1 MEQIC
6 VPYGTPK
13 TDKSWEELWDA
24 QKLDSEARQEDRY
37 RYCDNVLDYPEFMES
52 LKF

>member
-1 MEQIC
+1 MG
-6 VPYGTPK
+6 YL

-24 QKLDSEARQEDRY
+24 QKLDSEVRREDRY
-37 RYCDNVLDYPEFMES
+37 RCIDNVLDYPEFMES